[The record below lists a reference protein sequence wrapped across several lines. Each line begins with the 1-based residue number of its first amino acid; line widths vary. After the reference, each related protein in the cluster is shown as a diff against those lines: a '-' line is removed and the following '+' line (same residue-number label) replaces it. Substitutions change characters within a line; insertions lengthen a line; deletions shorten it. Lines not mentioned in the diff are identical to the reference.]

1 MLNLACSLQAC
12 SLSNS
17 TASVRTF
24 QRPEETLEESLLARG
39 VNAEGYTFLGKASSL
54 GILTRGRSMHVANSK
69 FYVRGTTLVNFHCV
83 LRKYEA
89 LLCKLPMQEY
99 MTQQVKSISM
109 YENYL
114 TFLRLTCS
122 TFSILDRSVTL
133 SLSVQQRIF

>member
-1 MLNLACSLQAC
+1 MIFHIVTKPLNISKINIQMCVSNLACSLQAC

-69 FYVRGTTLVNFHCV
+69 FYVRGTTLVYLHCE
-83 LRKYEA
+83 L
-89 LLCKLPMQEY
+89 
-99 MTQQVKSISM
+99 
-109 YENYL
+109 
-114 TFLRLTCS
+114 
-122 TFSILDRSVTL
+122 
-133 SLSVQQRIF
+133 

>member
-69 FYVRGTTLVNFHCV
+69 FYVRGTTLVYFHCV
-83 LRKYEA
+83 L
-89 LLCKLPMQEY
+89 
-99 MTQQVKSISM
+99 
-109 YENYL
+109 
-114 TFLRLTCS
+114 
-122 TFSILDRSVTL
+122 
-133 SLSVQQRIF
+133 